1 MSAAEGHRPESAA
14 KEGQADPGL
23 TGCSY
28 ADACCFQR
36 CGKPGCAWIKRLGLD
51 DMARHEIEQ
60 RYPSLP

>member
-28 ADACCFQR
+28 ADAVLLPALRQTGLCVDQE
-36 CGKPGCAWIKRLGLD
+36 AW
-51 DMARHEIEQ
+51 
-60 RYPSLP
+60 P